1 MEYKVLLQIFHKIY
15 FSDTITCVYL
25 CVCIGS
31 ESVVIRNLTQSLKE
45 SPGRSPDTS
54 SLQNGALHG
63 DHSTRKR
70 TRVAVLISGTGVC
83 SLLNLTLTL
92 NVTAEDDARV

>member
-1 MEYKVLLQIFHKIY
+1 MFI
-15 FSDTITCVYL
+15 SA
-25 CVCIGS
+25 CVCAGS
-31 ESVVIRNLTQSLKE
+31 ESVVIRNLEHSLKE

-54 SLQNGALHG
+54 RLQNGALHG

-83 SLLNLTLTL
+83 SLINWVLYLNGTSKMTPMFDVRQEQIYKL
-92 NVTAEDDARV
+92 